1 MTREVNR
8 LGWVGTALLPLAL
21 ALALPVAG
29 AVETQPAAAAAPSLT
44 GPSTAVE
51 SAKVAARPPRGHG
64 RPSAE
69 DRLQGLVKA
78 LKLDAAQEAEVRRA
92 LQAQREAIRRLTSAP
107 PDPEVPRVA
116 AIHAITD
123 RTSERIRAV
132 LNDEQK
138 KLYSQPLPHDF
149 APGEGKP
156 GVEEW
161 LNALRPKGK

>member
-8 LGWVGTALLPLAL
+8 LGWVGGALRPLRL
-21 ALALPVAG
+21 APPVAG
-29 AVETQPAAAAAPSLT
+29 AVEPPPAAAAAPSLT

-92 LQAQREAIRRLTSAP
+92 LQAQRGAIPKLASAP
-107 PDPEVPRVA
+107 PDPEEPGEVV
-116 AIHAITD
+116 IHGDTD
-123 RTSERIRAV
+123 RTSESVPAR
-132 LNDEQK
+132 LDDGEK
-138 KLYSQPLPHDF
+138 KLY
-149 APGEGKP
+149 
-156 GVEEW
+156 
-161 LNALRPKGK
+161 R

>member
-8 LGWVGTALLPLAL
+8 LGWVGVALLPL

-78 LKLDAAQEAEVRRA
+78 LKLDAGQQAEVRRG
-92 LQAQREAIRRLTSAP
+92 LEGHGRGVRR
-107 PDPEVPRVA
+107 
-116 AIHAITD
+116 
-123 RTSERIRAV
+123 
-132 LNDEQK
+132 
-138 KLYSQPLPHDF
+138 
-149 APGEGKP
+149 
-156 GVEEW
+156 
-161 LNALRPKGK
+161 